1 MNVCVCGGGS
11 QQKPEEGVG
20 SFVPIGLEDCEKS
33 DVGAGKQTPLLSI
46 TSTSN
51 HRTTSLVL

>member
-1 MNVCVCGGGS
+1 MCVCGGGS